1 MRISRYIIGMIMI
14 SLVMIVLSGCGG
26 GGGLTWDFGDNDPNK
41 YLAFGDSI
49 TEGCP
54 YGPSGGY
61 PVRLQALL
69 GDGAVVVNAGVG
81 GEKTPE
87 GVRRYESVL
96 HNNKPGF
103 VLILE
108 GSNDATH
115 FPKDV
120 DETINNLKFM
130 VEKAKENATI
140 PIIGTIPPMF
150 GMHKWWELDV
160 ETRDARIRELAQE
173 EDIVLADI
181 FEAMKGREDLFIWD
195 GLHPNEDGYQ
205 LMAQV
210 WYDAIQEAKRKY
222 NVE

>member
-1 MRISRYIIGMIMI
+1 MRRTKGILSIMLMVGFI
-14 SLVMIVLSGCGG
+14 MFILSGCGG
-26 GGGLTWDFGDNDPNK
+26 NSQTWDFGDNDPNK

-61 PVRLQALL
+61 PIRLQRLL
-69 GDGAVVVNAGVG
+69 GGGAVVVNAGVG
-81 GEKTPE
+81 GEITPQ
-87 GVRRYESVL
+87 GVKRYESVL

-120 DETINNLKFM
+120 DTTINNLRFM

-160 ETRDARIRELAQE
+160 ETRNARIRELAQE

-195 GLHPNEDGYQ
+195 GLHPNEEGYQ

-210 WYDAIQEAKRKY
+210 WYNAVQEAKRKY
-222 NVE
+222 NVQ